1 MAWMADL
8 PPALTQA
15 RQATVTWRSCLQ
27 SILRVRA
34 TTPPSLLR
42 LHRQVPAHASLYL
55 QPRDRDRS
63 LTQSCPHRQSLSASL
78 LSPKYVAM
86 PSDALG
92 TKGFGALCF
101 CLHES
106 LLTGTKTAC
115 IATRFQLRGSV
126 PARSVVASSCP
137 YPMLVKTQ
145 IKSVTTT

>member
-42 LHRQVPAHASLYL
+42 LHRQVPAHASFYL

-63 LTQSCPHRQSLSASL
+63 LTQSCPHRQALSASL
-78 LSPKYVAM
+78 LALR
-86 PSDALG
+86 ALG
-92 TKGFGALCF
+92 C
-101 CLHES
+101 EE
-106 LLTGTKTAC
+106 
-115 IATRFQLRGSV
+115 ATR
-126 PARSVVASSCP
+126 VAVF
-137 YPMLVKTQ
+137 LADLN
-145 IKSVTTT
+145 